1 MLIFASAWLMLI
13 FAIILLGIIVLSLF
27 SFLLLFCLV
36 HVKLFFFTCNN
47 TCFILVNVH
56 ENHEQV
62 YIIYL

>member
-1 MLIFASAWLMLI
+1 MLIFACAWLMLI

-36 HVKLFFFTCNN
+36 HVKLFFLHVIT
-47 TCFILVNVH
+47 LVSYWVNVH

-62 YIIYL
+62 YTIHL